1 MPRNKTRDSWCSDI
15 VVGNINGPID
25 NEADENN
32 HSNQKNIFNKK
43 TRKLGKHADLDSMS
57 ELSSLSTWSKQ
68 INRHKEVMH
77 KSQTMRQTPNFQKS
91 YLCKSK
97 RKPTKKA
104 EREKKVLQKRKSPA
118 RKAKTKALAAIDPV
132 SIQEQNELFD
142 EAFPAKQR
150 KIISPT
156 EGGRRHDPF
165 EYHSEE
171 EFKLPD
177 INFSKRARQNLRQG
191 SKEVGA
197 CPPALNTVPQ
207 ISPTKTKRPTK
218 SRRENSVISEKS
230 KASEKTILD
239 RSNTGENGQ
248 TLEKLD
254 LISMAPKRKPSN
266 RKRLRA
272 RPKNSSSTS
281 LARLAKSTSESY
293 ERTDTPELVQ
303 ENIAPKTLYTDRQQ
317 KPVPVEVVSPVPAQV
332 EAQKAV
338 ESDSDLT
345 PDELEEP
352 PRAAIEIPTEDHQ
365 ESKTSTFTKETK
377 AFQKSKKKIEN
388 ESTKKAKSKSKVKSV
403 LESALNQTINDIK
416 QVSKNSLLEDR
427 KLTTPDTFTNDLIL
441 SEIQNLRS
449 LQIEVSQ
456 AVQSRKDFRKQIF
469 NNVLDSINKKMKA
482 S

>member
-1 MPRNKTRDSWCSDI
+1 M
-15 VVGNINGPID
+15 
-25 NEADENN
+25 
-32 HSNQKNIFNKK
+32 
-43 TRKLGKHADLDSMS
+43 GKS
-57 ELSSLSTWSKQ
+57 
-68 INRHKEVMH
+68 
-77 KSQTMRQTPNFQKS
+77 
-91 YLCKSK
+91 
-97 RKPTKKA
+97 
-104 EREKKVLQKRKSPA
+104 
-118 RKAKTKALAAIDPV
+118 
-132 SIQEQNELFD
+132 
-142 EAFPAKQR
+142 
-150 KIISPT
+150 
-156 EGGRRHDPF
+156 
-165 EYHSEE
+165 
-171 EFKLPD
+171 
-177 INFSKRARQNLRQG
+177 RQG
-191 SKEVGA
+191 
-197 CPPALNTVPQ
+197 
-207 ISPTKTKRPTK
+207 
-218 SRRENSVISEKS
+218 NSVISEKS

-239 RSNTGENGQ
+239 RSNTAEKGQ

-254 LISMAPKRKPSN
+254 IISMAPKRKPSN

-293 ERTDTPELVQ
+293 ERTDTP
-303 ENIAPKTLYTDRQQ
+303 
-317 KPVPVEVVSPVPAQV
+317 
-332 EAQKAV
+332 
-338 ESDSDLT
+338 DLA